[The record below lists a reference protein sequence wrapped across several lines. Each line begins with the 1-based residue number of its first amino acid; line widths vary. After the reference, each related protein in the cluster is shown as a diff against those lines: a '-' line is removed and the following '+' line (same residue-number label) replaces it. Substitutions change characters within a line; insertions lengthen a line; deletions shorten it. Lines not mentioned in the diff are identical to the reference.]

1 MKNISLIL
9 IILVV
14 SACTSIPKIIESES
28 SNTLI
33 EKPQFNYKIKS
44 LPQAINIFFFQNDQ
58 DILLPQEIQGFI
70 ANSFFY
76 NSRISYIPKIV
87 LSPITYTQCKIE
99 QNKVNLNIVFHVSN
113 KPMDKSYK
121 ECIQKIP
128 KAKTLFVSN
137 NLDEIGFENTFIV
150 SREEEKY
157 KLIQNISE
165 SSSRF
170 VVIDSKNNI
179 DKNSIVNLLKDYK
192 KEIVTSKTY
201 NNETTSQ
208 TMFSEILLVDR
219 SKERIRKLSRRLS
232 EKVSGT
238 ARSREDID
246 TFFLSLELKEARNL
260 KPAIDYISEKDFD
273 IFILNSWNTNE
284 KYQSLEKDLI
294 GSIHSDMPI
303 MMPILMPKYI
313 SEENRTRE
321 FAIGYDAFEI
331 ILLRYGSINSKNFIY
346 KGLTGKINLD
356 RKKLKRSPYLFEIT
370 DEGIKVL

>member
-1 MKNISLIL
+1 MKNIYLIL
-9 IILVV
+9 IILLV
-14 SACTSIPKIIESES
+14 SACSSIPKSDKGES

-33 EKPQFNYKIKS
+33 QKPQFNYKIKS
-44 LPQAINIFFFQNDQ
+44 LPQTINVFFFQNDEN
-58 DILLPQEIQGFI
+58 ILLPKEIKGFI

-99 QNKVNLNIVFHVSN
+99 ENKTNLNIIFHISN
-113 KPMDKSYK
+113 LPMDKSYK
-121 ECIQKIP
+121 ECIQKLS
-128 KAKTLFVSN
+128 KTKTLYVSN

-157 KLIQNISE
+157 KLIQNIPE

-179 DKNSIVNLLKDYK
+179 DKNNIVNLLIDYK

-219 SKERIRKLSRRLS
+219 SNERIRKLSRRLS
-232 EKVSGT
+232 ETVT
-238 ARSREDID
+238 ATSRSRSDID
-246 TFFLSLELKEARNL
+246 TFFLSLDLKDARNL

-284 KYQSLEKDLI
+284 KYQPLEKDLI

-303 MMPILMPKYI
+303 MMPIEMPKYI
-313 SEENRTRE
+313 AEVNRTRE

-331 ILLRYGSINSKNFIY
+331 ILLQYGSVNSKDFIY
-346 KGLTGKINLD
+346 KGLTGKISLD
-356 RKKLKRSPYLFEIT
+356 RKKHKRIPYLFEIT
-370 DEGIKVL
+370 TKGIKVL

>member
-1 MKNISLIL
+1 MKNLYIIL
-9 IILVV
+9 IILLV
-14 SACTSIPKIIESES
+14 SACSSIPKNNESKS

-33 EKPQFNYKIKS
+33 QKPEFNYKIKS
-44 LPQAINIFFFQNDQ
+44 LPQIINIFYFQKDEN
-58 DILLPQEIQGFI
+58 ILLPQEIQGFI

-87 LSPITYTQCKIE
+87 LSPITYTRCKIE
-99 QNKVNLNIVFHVSN
+99 ENKANLNIIFHVSN
-113 KPMDKSYK
+113 LPMDKSYK
-121 ECIQKIP
+121 ECIKKLP

-150 SREEEKY
+150 SREEEKN
-157 KLIQNISE
+157 KLIQNIPE

-179 DKNSIVNLLKDYK
+179 DKNSIINLLKDYK
-192 KEIVTSKTY
+192 KEIVTYKTY
-201 NNETTSQ
+201 NDETASQ

-232 EKVSGT
+232 EKVT
-238 ARSREDID
+238 AISRSREDID
-246 TFFLSLELKEARNL
+246 TFFLSLNLKEARNL

-284 KYQSLEKDLI
+284 KYQPLEKDLI
-294 GSIHSDMPI
+294 GSINSDMPI

-313 SEENRTRE
+313 SEENRNRE
-321 FAIGYDAFEI
+321 FAIGYDTFEI

-346 KGLTGKINLD
+346 KGLTGKISLD
-356 RKKLKRSPYLFEIT
+356 RKKYKRSPYLFEIT
-370 DEGIKVL
+370 DKGIKVL

>member
-9 IILVV
+9 IILLV
-14 SACTSIPKIIESES
+14 SACSSIPKSNESKS

-33 EKPQFNYKIKS
+33 QKPQFNYKIKS
-44 LPQAINIFFFQNDQ
+44 LPQTINIIFFQNNEN
-58 DILLPQEIQGFI
+58 ILLPQEIQGFI

-87 LSPITYTQCKIE
+87 LSPITYTQCNFE
-99 QNKVNLNIVFHVSN
+99 QNKTDLRVVFHVSSQ
-113 KPMDKSYK
+113 PMDKSYK
-121 ECIQKIP
+121 ECIQKLP

-137 NLDEIGFENTFIV
+137 NPDEIGFEDTFIV

-201 NNETTSQ
+201 NNETISQ

-219 SKERIRKLSRRLS
+219 SKERIRKLTRRLS

-238 ARSREDID
+238 SRSREDID
-246 TFFLSLELKEARNL
+246 TFFLSLDLKEARNL

-273 IFILNSWNTNE
+273 IFILNSWNTNDN
-284 KYQSLEKDLI
+284 YQPLEKDLI

-303 MMPILMPKYI
+303 MMPIPMPKYI
-313 SEENRTRE
+313 AEVNRTRE

-331 ILLRYGSINSKNFIY
+331 ILLKYGSVNSKNFIY
-346 KGLTGKINLD
+346 KGLTGKISLD
-356 RKKLKRSPYLFEIT
+356 QKKYVRSPYLFEIT
-370 DEGIKVL
+370 DKGIKVL

>member
-1 MKNISLIL
+1 MKNIYIIL
-9 IILVV
+9 IILLV
-14 SACTSIPKIIESES
+14 SACSSIPKNNESES

-33 EKPQFNYKIKS
+33 QKPEFNYKIKS
-44 LPQAINIFFFQNDQ
+44 LPQIINIFFFQNDEKV
-58 DILLPQEIQGFI
+58 LMPEEIHGFI

-76 NSRISYIPKIV
+76 NSRISYIPKIL
-87 LSPITYTQCKIE
+87 LSPITFTQCKIE
-99 QNKVNLNIVFHVSN
+99 ENKANLNIVFHVSN
-113 KPMDKSYK
+113 QPIDKSYK
-121 ECIQKIP
+121 ECIQKLP

-137 NLDEIGFENTFIV
+137 NQDEIGFENTFIV

-170 VVIDSKNNI
+170 VVIDSKNNM
-179 DKNSIVNLLKDYK
+179 DKNSIVNLLEDYK
-192 KEIVTSKTY
+192 KEIVTSETF

-232 EKVSGT
+232 EKVSAT
-238 ARSREDID
+238 SRSRNDID
-246 TFFLSLELKEARNL
+246 TFFLSLDLKEARNL

-273 IFILNSWNTNE
+273 IFILNSWNTND
-284 KYQSLEKDLI
+284 KYRPLEKDLI

-303 MMPILMPKYI
+303 MMPILMPEYI
-313 SEENRTRE
+313 AEVNRNRE

-331 ILLRYGSINSKNFIY
+331 ILLKYGSVNSKNFIY
-346 KGLTGKINLD
+346 KGLTGKISLD
-356 RKKLKRSPYLFEIT
+356 RKKYKRSPYLFEIT
-370 DEGIKVL
+370 DKGINVL

>member
-1 MKNISLIL
+1 MKNIYIIL
-9 IILVV
+9 IILLV
-14 SACTSIPKIIESES
+14 SACSSIPKNNESKS

-33 EKPQFNYKIKS
+33 QKPEFNYKIKS
-44 LPQAINIFFFQNDQ
+44 LPQTINIFYFQKDKN
-58 DILLPQEIQGFI
+58 ILLPQEIQGFI

-87 LSPITYTQCKIE
+87 LSPITYTRCKIE
-99 QNKVNLNIVFHVSN
+99 ENKANLNIIFHVSN
-113 KPMDKSYK
+113 LPMDKSYK
-121 ECIQKIP
+121 ECIKKLP

-150 SREEEKY
+150 SREEEKN
-157 KLIQNISE
+157 KLIQNIPE

-179 DKNSIVNLLKDYK
+179 DKNSIINLLKDYK
-192 KEIVTSKTY
+192 KEIVTYKTY
-201 NNETTSQ
+201 NDETASQ

-232 EKVSGT
+232 EKVT
-238 ARSREDID
+238 AISRSREDID
-246 TFFLSLELKEARNL
+246 TFFLSLNLKEARNL

-284 KYQSLEKDLI
+284 KYQPLEKDLI

-303 MMPILMPKYI
+303 MMPILMPEYI
-313 SEENRTRE
+313 AEVNRNRE

-346 KGLTGKINLD
+346 KGLTGKISLD
-356 RKKLKRSPYLFEIT
+356 RKKYKRSPYLFEIT
-370 DEGIKVL
+370 DKGIKVL

>member
-9 IILVV
+9 IILLV
-14 SACTSIPKIIESES
+14 SACSSIPKSNEGES

-33 EKPQFNYKIKS
+33 QKPQFNYKIKS
-44 LPQAINIFFFQNDQ
+44 LPQTINIFFFQNDEN
-58 DILLPQEIQGFI
+58 ILLPQEIQGFI

-113 KPMDKSYK
+113 KPIDKSYK
-121 ECIQKIP
+121 ECIQKLP

-137 NLDEIGFENTFIV
+137 NQDEIGFENTFIV
-150 SREEEKY
+150 SREEEKS
-157 KLIQNISE
+157 KLIQSISE

-170 VVIDSKNNI
+170 VVIDSKNNM
-179 DKNSIVNLLKDYK
+179 DKNSIVNLLEDYK
-192 KEIVTSKTY
+192 KEIVTSETF

-232 EKVSGT
+232 EKVSAT
-238 ARSREDID
+238 SRSREDID
-246 TFFLSLELKEARNL
+246 TFFLSLDLKEARNL

-273 IFILNSWNTNE
+273 IFILNSWNTND
-284 KYQSLEKDLI
+284 KYQPIEKDLT

-303 MMPILMPKYI
+303 MMPIQMPKYI
-313 SEENRTRE
+313 GDENRTRE

-331 ILLRYGSINSKNFIY
+331 ILLRYGSINSRNFIY
-346 KGLTGKINLD
+346 KGLTGKISLD
-356 RKKLKRSPYLFEIT
+356 RKKYKRSPYLFKIT

>member
-9 IILVV
+9 IIFLA
-14 SACTSIPKIIESES
+14 SACSSIPKSNEGES

-33 EKPQFNYKIKS
+33 QKPGFNYKIKS
-44 LPQAINIFFFQNDQ
+44 LPQTINIFFFQNDEN
-58 DILLPQEIQGFI
+58 IFLPQEIQGFI

-99 QNKVNLNIVFHVSN
+99 QNKVNLNIVFHLSN
-113 KPMDKSYK
+113 QPIDKSYK
-121 ECIQKIP
+121 ECIQKLP

-137 NLDEIGFENTFIV
+137 NQDEIGFENTFIV

-170 VVIDSKNNI
+170 VVIDSKNNM
-179 DKNSIVNLLKDYK
+179 DKNSIVNLLEDYK
-192 KEIVTSKTY
+192 KEIVTSKTF

-208 TMFSEILLVDR
+208 TLFSEILLVDR

-232 EKVSGT
+232 EKVVATS
-238 ARSREDID
+238 RSRDDID
-246 TFFLSLELKEARNL
+246 TFFLSLDLKEARNL

-273 IFILNSWNTNE
+273 IFILNSWNTNDN
-284 KYQSLEKDLI
+284 YQPLEKDLI

-313 SEENRTRE
+313 AEANRTRE
-321 FAIGYDAFEI
+321 FAIGYDAFET
-331 ILLRYGSINSKNFIY
+331 ILLRYGSVNSKNFIY
-346 KGLTGKINLD
+346 KGLTGKISLE
-356 RKKLKRSPYLFEIT
+356 RKKYKRSAYLFEMT
-370 DEGIKVL
+370 GKGIKVL

>member
-9 IILVV
+9 IILLV
-14 SACTSIPKIIESES
+14 SACSSIPKSNESKS

-33 EKPQFNYKIKS
+33 QKPQFNYKIKS
-44 LPQAINIFFFQNDQ
+44 LPQTINIYFFQNDEN
-58 DILLPQEIQGFI
+58 ILLPQEIQGFI

-76 NSRISYIPKIV
+76 NLRISYSPKIV

-99 QNKVNLNIVFHVSN
+99 QNKANLNVVFHVSSQ
-113 KPMDKSYK
+113 PMDKSLK
-121 ECIQKIP
+121 ECIQKLP
-128 KAKTLFVSN
+128 AAKTLFVSN
-137 NLDEIGFENTFIV
+137 DQDEIGFENTFIV

-170 VVIDSKNNI
+170 VVIDSKNTI
-179 DKNSIVNLLKDYK
+179 DKNSIVNLLKNYK

-201 NNETTSQ
+201 NNEKTSQ

-238 ARSREDID
+238 SRSREDID
-246 TFFLSLELKEARNL
+246 TFFLSLDLKEARNL
-260 KPAIDYISEKDFD
+260 KPAIDYISEKDFE
-273 IFILNSWNTNE
+273 IFILNSWNTNNN
-284 KYQSLEKDLI
+284 YQPVEKDLI
-294 GSIHSDMPI
+294 GSINSDMPI
-303 MMPILMPKYI
+303 MMPIPLPKYI
-313 SEENRTRE
+313 AEANRTRE

-331 ILLRYGSINSKNFIY
+331 ILLKYGSVDTKNFIY
-346 KGLTGKINLD
+346 KGLTGKISLD
-356 RKKLKRSPYLFEIT
+356 RKKYKRSTYLFEIT
-370 DEGIKVL
+370 DKGIKIL

>member
-9 IILVV
+9 IILLA
-14 SACTSIPKIIESES
+14 SACSSIPKSNESES

-33 EKPQFNYKIKS
+33 QKPEFNYKIKS
-44 LPQAINIFFFQNDQ
+44 LPQIINIFFFQNDEKV
-58 DILLPQEIQGFI
+58 LMPEEIHGFI

-76 NSRISYIPKIV
+76 NSRISYIPKIL
-87 LSPITYTQCKIE
+87 LSPITFTQCIIE
-99 QNKVNLNIVFHVSN
+99 EDKANLNIVFHVSN
-113 KPMDKSYK
+113 QPIDKSYK
-121 ECIQKIP
+121 ECIQKLP

-137 NLDEIGFENTFIV
+137 NQDEIGFENTFIV
-150 SREEEKY
+150 SREEEKS

-170 VVIDSKNNI
+170 VVIDSKNNM
-179 DKNSIVNLLKDYK
+179 DKNSIVNMLKDYK

-232 EKVSGT
+232 EKVSAT
-238 ARSREDID
+238 SRSRNDID
-246 TFFLSLELKEARNL
+246 TFFLSLDLKEARNL

-273 IFILNSWNTNE
+273 IFILNSWNTND
-284 KYQSLEKDLI
+284 KYRPLEKDLI

-303 MMPILMPKYI
+303 MMPILMPEYI
-313 SEENRTRE
+313 AEVNRNRE

-331 ILLRYGSINSKNFIY
+331 ILLKYGSVNSKNFIY
-346 KGLTGKINLD
+346 KGLTGKISLD
-356 RKKLKRSPYLFEIT
+356 RKKYKRSPYLFEIT
-370 DEGIKVL
+370 DKGIKVL

>member
-1 MKNISLIL
+1 MKNIYIIL
-9 IILVV
+9 IILLV
-14 SACTSIPKIIESES
+14 SACSSIPKNNESKS

-33 EKPQFNYKIKS
+33 QKPEFNYKIKS
-44 LPQAINIFFFQNDQ
+44 LPQIINIFYFQKDEN
-58 DILLPQEIQGFI
+58 ILLPQEIQGFI

-87 LSPITYTQCKIE
+87 LSPITYTRCKIE
-99 QNKVNLNIVFHVSN
+99 ENKANLNIIFHVSN
-113 KPMDKSYK
+113 LPMDKPYK
-121 ECIQKIP
+121 ECIQKLP

-150 SREEEKY
+150 SREEEKN
-157 KLIQNISE
+157 KLIQNIPE

-179 DKNSIVNLLKDYK
+179 DKNSIINLLKDYK
-192 KEIVTSKTY
+192 KEIVTYKTY
-201 NNETTSQ
+201 NDETASQ

-232 EKVSGT
+232 EKGT
-238 ARSREDID
+238 ATSRSREDID
-246 TFFLSLELKEARNL
+246 TFFLSLDLKEARNL

-284 KYQSLEKDLI
+284 KYQPLEKDLI

-303 MMPILMPKYI
+303 MMPILMPEYI
-313 SEENRTRE
+313 AEVNRNRE

-331 ILLRYGSINSKNFIY
+331 ILLKYGSINSKNFIY
-346 KGLTGKINLD
+346 KGLTGKISLD
-356 RKKLKRSPYLFEIT
+356 RKKYKRSPYLFEIT
-370 DEGIKVL
+370 DKGIKVL

>member
-9 IILVV
+9 IILLV
-14 SACTSIPKIIESES
+14 SACSSIPKSNEGES

-33 EKPQFNYKIKS
+33 QKPQFNYKIKS
-44 LPQAINIFFFQNDQ
+44 LPQTINIFFFQNDEN
-58 DILLPQEIQGFI
+58 ISLPQEIQGFI

-99 QNKVNLNIVFHVSN
+99 QNKVNLNIVFDVSN
-113 KPMDKSYK
+113 QPMDKSYK
-121 ECIQKIP
+121 ECIQKLP

-137 NLDEIGFENTFIV
+137 NLDEMGFENTFIV
-150 SREEEKY
+150 SREVEKY
-157 KLIQNISE
+157 KLLQNVSE

-208 TMFSEILLVDR
+208 TMFSEILLVNR

-238 ARSREDID
+238 SRGREDID
-246 TFFLSLELKEARNL
+246 TFFLSLNLKEARNL

-273 IFILNSWNTNE
+273 IFILNSWNTNDN
-284 KYQSLEKDLI
+284 YQPLEKDLI

-303 MMPILMPKYI
+303 MMPIPMPEYI
-313 SEENRTRE
+313 AQENITRE
-321 FAIGYDAFEI
+321 FAIGYDAFES
-331 ILLRYGSINSKNFIY
+331 ILLRYGSVNSKNFIY
-346 KGLTGKINLD
+346 KGLTGKISLE
-356 RKKLKRSPYLFEIT
+356 RKKYKRSAYLFEMT
-370 DEGIKVL
+370 GKGIKIL

>member
-9 IILVV
+9 IILLV
-14 SACTSIPKIIESES
+14 SACSSIPKSNEGES

-33 EKPQFNYKIKS
+33 QKPQFNYKIKS
-44 LPQAINIFFFQNDQ
+44 LPQTINIFFFQNYENS
-58 DILLPQEIQGFI
+58 LLPQEIQGFI

-76 NSRISYIPKIV
+76 NSRISYVPKIV
-87 LSPITYTQCKIE
+87 LSPITDTQCEIE
-99 QNKVNLNIVFHVSN
+99 QSIANLNIVFHVSN
-113 KPMDKSYK
+113 QPMDKSYN
-121 ECIQKIP
+121 ECIQKLP
-128 KAKTLFVSN
+128 KTKTLFVSN
-137 NLDEIGFENTFIV
+137 NLDEMGFENTFIV

-179 DKNSIVNLLKDYK
+179 DKNSIVNLLKNYK

-238 ARSREDID
+238 SRSREDID
-246 TFFLSLELKEARNL
+246 TFFLSLDLKEARNL

-273 IFILNSWNTNE
+273 IYILNSWNSNDS
-284 KYQSLEKDLI
+284 YQPLEKDLI

-303 MMPILMPKYI
+303 MMPIPMPKHI
-313 SEENRTRE
+313 VEANRTRE

-331 ILLRYGSINSKNFIY
+331 ILLSYGSMNSKNFIY
-346 KGLTGKINLD
+346 KGLTGKISLE
-356 RKKLKRSPYLFEIT
+356 RKKYKRSPYLFEIT
-370 DEGIKVL
+370 PRGIEIL

>member
-1 MKNISLIL
+1 MKNIYIIL
-9 IILVV
+9 IILLV
-14 SACTSIPKIIESES
+14 SACSSIPKNNESKS

-33 EKPQFNYKIKS
+33 QKPEFNYKIKS
-44 LPQAINIFFFQNDQ
+44 LPQTINIFYFQKDKN
-58 DILLPQEIQGFI
+58 ILLPQEIQGFI

-87 LSPITYTQCKIE
+87 LSPITYTRCKIE
-99 QNKVNLNIVFHVSN
+99 ENKANLNIIFHVSN
-113 KPMDKSYK
+113 LPMDKSYK
-121 ECIQKIP
+121 ECIKKLP

-150 SREEEKY
+150 SREEEKN
-157 KLIQNISE
+157 KLIQNIPE

-179 DKNSIVNLLKDYK
+179 DKNSIINLLKDYK
-192 KEIVTSKTY
+192 KEIVTYKTY
-201 NNETTSQ
+201 NDETASQ

-232 EKVSGT
+232 EKVT
-238 ARSREDID
+238 AISRSREDID
-246 TFFLSLELKEARNL
+246 TFFLSLNLKEARNL

-284 KYQSLEKDLI
+284 KYQPLEKDLI

-303 MMPILMPKYI
+303 MMPILMPEYI
-313 SEENRTRE
+313 AEVNRNRE
-321 FAIGYDAFEI
+321 FAIGYDTFEI

-346 KGLTGKINLD
+346 KGLTGKISLD
-356 RKKLKRSPYLFEIT
+356 RKKYKRSPYLFEIT
-370 DEGIKVL
+370 DKGIKVL

>member
-1 MKNISLIL
+1 MKNIYIIL
-9 IILVV
+9 IILLV
-14 SACTSIPKIIESES
+14 SACSSIPKNNESES

-33 EKPQFNYKIKS
+33 QKPEFNYKIKS
-44 LPQAINIFFFQNDQ
+44 LPQTINIFFFQNDEN
-58 DILLPQEIQGFI
+58 ISLPQEIQGFI

-87 LSPITYTQCKIE
+87 LSPVTNTQCKIE

-113 KPMDKSYK
+113 QPIDKSYK
-121 ECIQKIP
+121 ECIQKLP

-137 NLDEIGFENTFIV
+137 NQDEIGFENTFIV

-157 KLIQNISE
+157 KLIQNISD

-170 VVIDSKNNI
+170 VVIDSKNNT
-179 DKNSIVNLLKDYK
+179 DKISIVNLLKDYK

-201 NNETTSQ
+201 DNKTASQ

-232 EKVSGT
+232 EKVSAT
-238 ARSREDID
+238 SRSRDDID
-246 TFFLSLELKEARNL
+246 TFFLSLDLKEARNL

-273 IFILNSWNTNE
+273 IFILNSWNTNDN
-284 KYQSLEKDLI
+284 YQLLEKDLI

-313 SEENRTRE
+313 AEVNRTRE

-331 ILLRYGSINSKNFIY
+331 ILLRYGSVNSKNFIY
-346 KGLTGKINLD
+346 KGLTGKISLN
-356 RKKLKRSPYLFEIT
+356 RKKYKRSPYLFEIT
-370 DEGIKVL
+370 DKGIKVL

>member
-9 IILVV
+9 IILLV
-14 SACTSIPKIIESES
+14 SACSSIPKSNESES

-33 EKPQFNYKIKS
+33 QKPQFNYKIKS
-44 LPQAINIFFFQNDQ
+44 LPQTINIFFFQKDEN
-58 DILLPQEIQGFI
+58 ILLPQEIQGFI

-76 NSRISYIPKIV
+76 NSRISYIPKLV
-87 LSPITYTQCKIE
+87 LSPITYTQCNFE
-99 QNKVNLNIVFHVSN
+99 QNKTNLSIVFHVSSQ
-113 KPMDKSYK
+113 PMDKSYK
-121 ECIQKIP
+121 ECIQKLP

-137 NLDEIGFENTFIV
+137 NPDEIGFENTFIV

-179 DKNSIVNLLKDYK
+179 DKNSIVNLLKNYK

-201 NNETTSQ
+201 NNEKTSQ

-238 ARSREDID
+238 SRSREDID
-246 TFFLSLELKEARNL
+246 TFFLSLDLKEARNL
-260 KPAIDYISEKDFD
+260 KPAIDYISEKDFE
-273 IFILNSWNTNE
+273 IFILNSWNTNNN
-284 KYQSLEKDLI
+284 YQPIEKDLI
-294 GSIHSDMPI
+294 GSINSDMPI
-303 MMPILMPKYI
+303 MMPVPLPKYI
-313 SEENRTRE
+313 AEVNRTRE

-331 ILLRYGSINSKNFIY
+331 VLLRYGSINSKNFIY
-346 KGLTGKINLD
+346 KGLTGKISLVG
-356 RKKLKRSPYLFEIT
+356 KKNKRSPYLFEIT
-370 DEGIKVL
+370 DIGIKVL

>member
-1 MKNISLIL
+1 MKNIYIIL
-9 IILVV
+9 IILLV
-14 SACTSIPKIIESES
+14 SACSSIPKNNESKS

-33 EKPQFNYKIKS
+33 QKPEFNYKIKS
-44 LPQAINIFFFQNDQ
+44 LPQTINIFFFQNDQ
-58 DILLPQEIQGFI
+58 NILLPQEIQGFI

-99 QNKVNLNIVFHVSN
+99 ENKANLNIIFHVSN
-113 KPMDKSYK
+113 LPMDKSYK
-121 ECIQKIP
+121 ECIQKLP
-128 KAKTLFVSN
+128 KANSLFVSN

-157 KLIQNISE
+157 KLIQNIPE

-170 VVIDSKNNI
+170 VVIDSQNNI
-179 DKNSIVNLLKDYK
+179 DKNNIVNLLKDYK

-208 TMFSEILLVDR
+208 SMFSEILLVDR

-232 EKVSGT
+232 EKVT
-238 ARSREDID
+238 ATSRSREDID
-246 TFFLSLELKEARNL
+246 TFFLSLDLKEARNL

-284 KYQSLEKDLI
+284 KYQPLEKDLI
-294 GSIHSDMPI
+294 GSIHSDLPI
-303 MMPILMPKYI
+303 MMPIVMPKYI
-313 SEENRTRE
+313 AEVNRTRE

-331 ILLRYGSINSKNFIY
+331 ILLKYGSVNSKNFIY
-346 KGLTGKINLD
+346 KGLTGKIKLD
-356 RKKLKRSPYLFEIT
+356 QKETKRSPYLFEIT
-370 DEGIKVL
+370 DQGIEVL